1 MERFN
6 KMKIITYYK
15 VTNGSNS
22 ISLTNKDEANALAR
36 SEFFMNVFN
45 GPGVVEVVNFNI
57 FDTAQLVTDTLKKE
71 LVEAA
76 LAKLSSVDR
85 YILGL

>member
-6 KMKIITYYK
+6 KMKRITYYK

-22 ISLTNKDEANALAR
+22 ISLTNENEANALAQ

-57 FDTAQLVTDTLKKE
+57 FDTAQSVTDTLKKE
-71 LVEAA
+71 LVDTA